1 VQGPA
6 PWLGDGE
13 WLESS
18 PEEKDLGVSVDKL
31 KMSKQCVL
39 AAQKASRILGWLHQE
54 KCPAG

>member
-39 AAQKASRILGWLHQE
+39 AAQKASRILGRLHQE
-54 KCPAG
+54 K

>member
-54 KCPAG
+54 K